1 MGRWDKGM
9 KLLIGAR
16 PQDFVSWLVPDAE
29 LVEELP
35 QELHSRDLDTD
46 KLYKIRLYGQLLLL
60 HIEFQRRSERKMDMR
75 VWEYNVL
82 ATLAYGLPVL
92 SFVIYLRKDSK
103 IAESPV
109 IWSSPNGQEIHRFYF
124 ENIKLWEIDPNVL
137 RRKGMVGLFPLLPLT
152 QAGVGPKVIK
162 EAIARIQAEGG
173 ETTPD
178 LLSLL
183 YLLTELACENDDD
196 IHWLDRRF
204 AMLYDVLQE
213 SKAYQKIKQE
223 GLEEGLLRGREEGR
237 KEGELQALRQTIL
250 TIIQTRFPKIMRLA
264 KKQTAVVDDPAV
276 LQELI
281 TYLITAQT
289 VEEARQHLLAMDED
303 E

>member
-1 MGRWDKGM
+1 MGRWDTRM
-9 KLLIGAR
+9 KQLIGIK

-29 LVEELP
+29 LINELSEEL
-35 QELHSRDLDTD
+35 HGRDLDTD
-46 KLYKIRLYGQLLLL
+46 KLYKIRLRGQLLLL
-60 HIEFQRRSERKMDMR
+60 HIEFQRRSERKMAMR

-82 ATLAYGLPVL
+82 ATLAYELPVL

-109 IWSSPNGQEIHRFYF
+109 IWAAPNGQEIHRFYF
-124 ENIKLWEIDPNVL
+124 ENIKLWEIDPNIL
-137 RRKGMVGLFPLLPLT
+137 RRKGLVGLFPLLPLT
-152 QAGVGPKVIK
+152 QAGIRPEVVE
-162 EAIARIQAEGG
+162 EAIGRIQAEGG
-173 ETTPD
+173 EAAPD
-178 LLSLL
+178 LLSLI
-183 YLLTELACENDDD
+183 YLLAELVCEDDHD
-196 IHWLDRRF
+196 ILWLDRRF

-223 GLEEGLLRGREEGR
+223 GLEEGLLRGR
-237 KEGELQALRQTIL
+237 KEGELQALHQTIL
-250 TIIQTRFPKIMRLA
+250 TIIQTRFPKIVRLA
-264 KKQTAVVDDPAV
+264 KKQTAVVDNPAV

>member
-1 MGRWDKGM
+1 MGRWDTRM
-9 KLLIGAR
+9 KQLIGIK

-29 LVEELP
+29 LINELSEEL
-35 QELHSRDLDTD
+35 HGRDLDTD
-46 KLYKIRLYGQLLLL
+46 KLYKIRLRGQLLLL
-60 HIEFQRRSERKMDMR
+60 HIEFQRRSERKMAMR

-82 ATLAYGLPVL
+82 ATLAYELPVL

-124 ENIKLWEIDPNVL
+124 ENIKLWEIDPNIL
-137 RRKGMVGLFPLLPLT
+137 RRKGLVGLFPLLPLT
-152 QAGVGPKVIK
+152 QAGIRPEVVE
-162 EAIARIQAEGG
+162 EAIGRIQAEGG
-173 ETTPD
+173 EAAPD
-178 LLSLL
+178 LLSLI
-183 YLLTELACENDDD
+183 YLLAELVCEDDHD
-196 IHWLDRRF
+196 ILWLDRKF

-223 GLEEGLLRGREEGR
+223 GREEGREEGR
-237 KEGELQALRQTIL
+237 KEGELQALHQTIL
-250 TIIQTRFPKIMRLA
+250 TIIQTRFPKIVRLA
-264 KKQTAVVDDPAV
+264 KKQTAVVDNPAV

-289 VEEARQHLLAMDED
+289 VEEARQHLLALDED

>member
-1 MGRWDKGM
+1 MGRWDTRM
-9 KLLIGAR
+9 KQLIGIK

-29 LVEELP
+29 LVNELSEEL
-35 QELHSRDLDTD
+35 HGRDLDTD
-46 KLYKIRLYGQLLLL
+46 KLYKIRLRGQLLLL
-60 HIEFQRRSERKMDMR
+60 HIEFQRRSERKMDKR

-109 IWSSPNGQEIHRFYF
+109 IWAAPNGQEIHRFYF
-124 ENIKLWEIDPNVL
+124 ENIKLWEIDPNIL
-137 RRKGMVGLFPLLPLT
+137 RRKGLVGLFPLLPLT
-152 QAGVGPKVIK
+152 QAGIGPEVIE
-162 EAIARIQAEGG
+162 EAIARIQTEGG

-223 GLEEGLLRGREEGR
+223 GLEEGLLRGR
-237 KEGELQALRQTIL
+237 KEGELQALHQTIL
-250 TIIQTRFPKIMRLA
+250 TIIQTRFPKIVRLA

-289 VEEARQHLLAMDED
+289 VEEARQHLLALDED

>member
-1 MGRWDKGM
+1 MGRWDTRM
-9 KLLIGAR
+9 KQLIGIK

-29 LVEELP
+29 LVNELSEEL
-35 QELHSRDLDTD
+35 HGRDLDTD
-46 KLYKIRLYGQLLLL
+46 KLYKIRLRGQLLLL
-60 HIEFQRRSERKMDMR
+60 HIEFQRRSERKMAMR

-82 ATLAYGLPVL
+82 ATLAYELPVL

-109 IWSSPNGQEIHRFYF
+109 IWAAPNGQEIHRFYF
-124 ENIKLWEIDPNVL
+124 ENIKLWEIDPNIL
-137 RRKGMVGLFPLLPLT
+137 RRKGLVGLFPLLPLT
-152 QAGVGPKVIK
+152 QAGIRPEVVE
-162 EAIARIQAEGG
+162 EAIGRIQAEGG
-173 ETTPD
+173 EAAPD
-178 LLSLL
+178 LLSLI
-183 YLLTELACENDDD
+183 YLLAELVCEDDHD
-196 IHWLDRRF
+196 ILWLDRRF

-223 GLEEGLLRGREEGR
+223 GLEEGLLRGR
-237 KEGELQALRQTIL
+237 KEGELQALHQTIL
-250 TIIQTRFPKIMRLA
+250 TIIQTRFPKIVRLA
-264 KKQTAVVDDPAV
+264 KKQTAVVDNPAV

>member
-82 ATLAYGLPVL
+82 ATLAYELPVL

-124 ENIKLWEIDPNVL
+124 ENIKLWEIDPNIL
-137 RRKGMVGLFPLLPLT
+137 RRKGLVGLFPLLPLT
-152 QAGVGPKVIK
+152 QAGIRPEVVE
-162 EAIARIQAEGG
+162 EAIGRIQAEGG
-173 ETTPD
+173 EAAPD
-178 LLSLL
+178 LLSLI
-183 YLLTELACENDDD
+183 YLLAELVCEDDHD
-196 IHWLDRRF
+196 ILWLDRRF

-223 GLEEGLLRGREEGR
+223 GLEEGLLRGR
-237 KEGELQALRQTIL
+237 KEGELQALHQTIL
-250 TIIQTRFPKIMRLA
+250 TIIQTRFPKIVRLA
-264 KKQTAVVDDPAV
+264 KKQTAVVDNPAV

>member
-1 MGRWDKGM
+1 MGRWDTRM
-9 KLLIGAR
+9 KQLIGIK

-29 LVEELP
+29 LINELSEEL
-35 QELHSRDLDTD
+35 HGRDLDTD
-46 KLYKIRLYGQLLLL
+46 KLYKIRLRGQLLLL
-60 HIEFQRRSERKMDMR
+60 HIEFQRRSERKMAMR

-109 IWSSPNGQEIHRFYF
+109 IWAAPNGQEIHRFYF
-124 ENIKLWEIDPNVL
+124 ENIKLWEIDPNIL
-137 RRKGMVGLFPLLPLT
+137 RRKGLVGLFPLLPLT
-152 QAGVGPKVIK
+152 QAGIRPEVVE
-162 EAIARIQAEGG
+162 EAIGRIQAEGG
-173 ETTPD
+173 EAAPD
-178 LLSLL
+178 LLSLI
-183 YLLTELACENDDD
+183 YLLAELVCEDDHD
-196 IHWLDRRF
+196 ILWLDRRF

-223 GLEEGLLRGREEGR
+223 GLEEGLLRGR
-237 KEGELQALRQTIL
+237 KEGELQALHQTIL
-250 TIIQTRFPKIMRLA
+250 TIIQTRFPKIVRLA
-264 KKQTAVVDDPAV
+264 KKQTAVVDDTAV

>member
-1 MGRWDKGM
+1 MGRWDTRM
-9 KLLIGAR
+9 KQLIGIK

-29 LVEELP
+29 LVNELSEEL
-35 QELHSRDLDTD
+35 HGRDLGTD
-46 KLYKIRLYGQLLLL
+46 KLYKIRLRGQLLLL
-60 HIEFQRRSERKMDMR
+60 HIEFQRRSERKMDKR

-92 SFVIYLRKDSK
+92 SFVVYLRKDSK

-109 IWSSPNGQEIHRFYF
+109 IWAAPNGQEIHRFYF
-124 ENIKLWEIDPNVL
+124 ENIKLWEIDPNIL
-137 RRKGMVGLFPLLPLT
+137 RRKGLVGLFPLLPLT
-152 QAGVGPKVIK
+152 QAGIRPEVVE
-162 EAIARIQAEGG
+162 EAIGRIQAEGG
-173 ETTPD
+173 EAAPD
-178 LLSLL
+178 LLSLI
-183 YLLTELACENDDD
+183 YLLAELVCEDDHD
-196 IHWLDRRF
+196 ILWLDRRF

-223 GLEEGLLRGREEGR
+223 GLEEGLLRGR

-250 TIIQTRFPKIMRLA
+250 TIIQARFPKIVRLA

-281 TYLITAQT
+281 THIITAQT
-289 VEEARQHLLAMDED
+289 EEEARQHLLALDED

>member
-1 MGRWDKGM
+1 MGRWDTRM
-9 KLLIGAR
+9 KQLIGIK

-29 LVEELP
+29 LVNELSEEL
-35 QELHSRDLDTD
+35 HGRDLDTD
-46 KLYKIRLYGQLLLL
+46 KLYKIRLRGQLLLL
-60 HIEFQRRSERKMDMR
+60 HIEFQRRSERKMDKR

-109 IWSSPNGQEIHRFYF
+109 IWAAPNGQEIHRFYF
-124 ENIKLWEIDPNVL
+124 ENIKLWEIDPNIL
-137 RRKGMVGLFPLLPLT
+137 RRKGLVGLFPLLPLT
-152 QAGVGPKVIK
+152 QAGIRPEVVE
-162 EAIARIQAEGG
+162 EAIGRIQAEGG
-173 ETTPD
+173 EAAPD
-178 LLSLL
+178 LLSLI
-183 YLLTELACENDDD
+183 YLLAELVCEDDHD
-196 IHWLDRRF
+196 ILWLDRRF

-223 GLEEGLLRGREEGR
+223 GLEEGLLRGR

-250 TIIQTRFPKIMRLA
+250 TIIQTRFPKIVRLA

-289 VEEARQHLLAMDED
+289 VEEARQHLLALDED

>member
-1 MGRWDKGM
+1 MGRWDTRM
-9 KLLIGAR
+9 KQLIGIK

-29 LVEELP
+29 LINELSEEL
-35 QELHSRDLDTD
+35 HGRDLDTD
-46 KLYKIRLYGQLLLL
+46 KLYKIRLRGQLLLL

-92 SFVIYLRKDSK
+92 SFLIYLRKDSK

-124 ENIKLWEIDPNVL
+124 ENIKLWEIDPNIL
-137 RRKGMVGLFPLLPLT
+137 RRKGLVGLFPLLPLT
-152 QAGVGPKVIK
+152 QAGIRPEVVE
-162 EAIARIQAEGG
+162 EAIGRIQAEGG
-173 ETTPD
+173 EAAPD
-178 LLSLL
+178 LLSLI
-183 YLLTELACENDDD
+183 YLLAELVCEDDHD
-196 IHWLDRRF
+196 ILWLDRRF

-223 GLEEGLLRGREEGR
+223 GLEEGLLRGR
-237 KEGELQALRQTIL
+237 KEGELQALHQTIL
-250 TIIQTRFPKIMRLA
+250 TIIQTRFPKIVRLA
-264 KKQTAVVDDPAV
+264 KKQTAVVDNPAV

>member
-1 MGRWDKGM
+1 MGRWDTRM
-9 KLLIGAR
+9 KQLIGIK

-29 LVEELP
+29 LVNELSEEL
-35 QELHSRDLDTD
+35 HGRDLDTD
-46 KLYKIRLYGQLLLL
+46 KLYKIRLRGQLLLL
-60 HIEFQRRSERKMDMR
+60 HIEFQRRSERKMDKR

-109 IWSSPNGQEIHRFYF
+109 IWAVPNGQEIHRFYF
-124 ENIKLWEIDPNVL
+124 ENIKLWEIDPNIL
-137 RRKGMVGLFPLLPLT
+137 RRKGLVGLFPLLPLT
-152 QAGVGPKVIK
+152 QAGIGPEVIE
-162 EAIARIQAEGG
+162 EAIARIQTEGG

-223 GLEEGLLRGREEGR
+223 GLEEGLLRGR
-237 KEGELQALRQTIL
+237 KEGELQALHQTIL
-250 TIIQTRFPKIMRLA
+250 TIVQTRFPKIVRLA

-281 TYLITAQT
+281 TSLITAQT
-289 VEEARQHLLAMDED
+289 VEEARQHLLALDED

>member
-1 MGRWDKGM
+1 MGRWDTSM
-9 KLLIGAR
+9 KQLIGIK
-16 PQDFVSWLVPDAE
+16 PQDFVSWLAPDAE
-29 LVEELP
+29 LVNELSEEL
-35 QELHSRDLDTD
+35 HGRDLDTD
-46 KLYKIRLYGQLLLL
+46 KMYKIRLRGQLLLL

-82 ATLAYGLPVL
+82 ATLAYGLSVL

-109 IWSSPNGQEIHRFYF
+109 IWTAPNGQEIHRFYF

-152 QAGVGPKVIK
+152 QAGIRPEVVE
-162 EAIARIQAEGG
+162 EAIRRIQAEGG
-173 ETTPD
+173 EAAPD
-178 LLSLL
+178 LLSLV
-183 YLLTELACENDDD
+183 YLLAELVCKDDHD
-196 IHWLDRRF
+196 ILWLDRRF

-223 GLEEGLLRGREEGR
+223 GREEGREEGR

-250 TIIQTRFPKIMRLA
+250 TIIQTRFPKIVHLA
-264 KKQTAVVDDPAV
+264 KKQLAVVDNSAA

-281 TYLITAQT
+281 TDLITAQT
-289 VEEARQHLLAMDED
+289 VEEARQHLLALDED